1 MVLRKLRAQGSG
13 SFIEALRI
21 FFRPPIPQRA
31 GGIDLAPLIVKA
43 MRQFVTD
50 NRTGRA
56 VINRRIGIR
65 VENRWLKNA
74 RRKNN
79 VPQAAVVGIV
89 SLWSHVPVRSIDGP
103 EETPG

>member
-50 NRTGRA
+50 DPTGR
-56 VINRRIGIR
+56 
-65 VENRWLKNA
+65 
-74 RRKNN
+74 
-79 VPQAAVVGIV
+79 PVVT
-89 SLWSHVPVRSIDGP
+89 HQSII
-103 EETPG
+103 